1 MQARPRLTVGNPGA
15 SVRFRRIKIAIKL
28 ATILAALMLVRTP
41 SAYADSGS
49 VNAYF
54 GSFGSEIPIDVPVF
68 HGVQPSVT
76 LAYNSTGGYNHAGV
90 GWQMAAMSAVS
101 RVGPLHGIPKGDAG
115 DIFQLDGQDMV
126 PCTTYGGT
134 HCTKILNYQRISK
147 TANGWSVWTKT
158 GTKMD
163 YATQYKLGTNV
174 AAWFLSSVTDT
185 SGNQALYNYAFSADP
200 TANNQGTPQ
209 LRSIKYGPY
218 TVDFSYDSITGG
230 YTNLRYPWLNYQVA
244 RSENLALVTTWF
256 NNSVIRAYKLD
267 YSISATSGRETLSKV
282 TPYGSDANWSFANG
296 KTTMTAG
303 TTLPAATMTYYSD
316 IKLPNNAKA
325 SITDA
330 DLSVASD
337 TATAKVDA
345 ARFIS
350 GDFDGDGRT
359 DFLSPRGNC
368 ACVTA
373 FKWFRAVGDGTFEKL
388 TGPSLYVGGPTA
400 AAVARDLARIRV
412 GDFNGDG
419 RSDVLY
425 INSSGAAQAATIAY
439 ANADRSWTNGSGP
452 SFTIAA
458 NNLDF
463 DISRYS
469 VADFN
474 GDGKTDIFF
483 VAGWNSSATKI
494 YLSTG
499 TTFNV
504 INGPNMYVPASTA
517 APLSLRRIR
526 LGDFDGDGR
535 LDVLRINGGIGEINA
550 TWVAERR
557 YTIDYFKADNT
568 WASFFAAPLPIG
580 STLELAERDVA
591 RSLIADFNADGV
603 TDVMYVDGYCGASAA
618 TIYVSAGNGYVWY
631 GPARNL
637 GAIGCDLRTAKLD
650 LSRLIPADMNSDGYT
665 DVMRLDG
672 WGTATSTVN
681 LNRGNLSFSAVAG
694 PAHAIGNTL
703 DSAELDLQML
713 KMMDVSGD
721 GQVDMLRLNVNAGRL
736 DQLYSDTG
744 TAPVD
749 VLRTFS
755 NGLGATSTVSYL
767 PSSAWVNTRLP
778 VGMVIP
784 TVRSVTSTD
793 GRGAT
798 GTVTYSYAGALFG
811 FVEKTFLGF
820 RRVAAVTNSA
830 GDYTETFYRQ
840 AIGSI
845 SKPEITYQ
853 RDAAGN
859 IYNYAKI
866 TYQEN
871 AAAPYTSLMTER
883 WDYECNLSTT
893 CRKALTQFSYDT
905 YGNVLQSKEY
915 GDFDVTG
922 DERLR
927 TYAFFP
933 NTTAYIVGLMAQEN
947 LYGDHGPTLLL
958 ARQRFAYDGLAQDA
972 PPSKGL
978 VTKSEDWAD
987 NLGRYIAKT
996 STYDAYGNR
1005 LTHTDPLGKTTTYS
1019 YDAVAHQFLTQSCN
1033 ALGHCASSTVNLAFQ
1048 EPTSQT
1054 EANGN
1059 TINYSFDVFGRPTRT
1074 TQPDGSYVELSYV
1087 NWGDPNAQHVKTLT
1101 SNASGSIQ
1109 TWGRTFQDGMG
1120 RAYKTDNYN
1129 GQQTLTVYSET
1140 TGLVA
1145 KVSNIHKPASES
1157 PSYSNTSYDG
1167 LGRAIKITHA
1177 DGTFTTVAYA
1187 PSDLGIGWVR
1197 ACDELNHCRAEK
1209 RDIRGRVVRVREYN
1223 AGSSMDTVHNFNLRD
1238 QLTSS
1243 VDGLGLTSTVQ
1254 WNSMGWKLSATTPD
1268 NGTQSF
1274 TYDDA
1279 GQLLTA
1285 TNSRGQVVANTY
1297 DALGRPLTM
1306 SLAGTLQTSM
1316 TYDEAGKGASKGRM
1330 TKITYPGGNQTIN
1343 TYDWAGRATS
1353 VSETVLGVTKSIS
1366 QSYDAFGRLI
1376 STTYPDSE
1384 VINYNYNAAGEVT
1397 SVPGYVTS
1405 MNYDPRGLLT
1415 NVSYA
1420 NGVTGTFSY
1429 DPARQWLNSAQFAKS
1444 GNVLWNGTYS
1454 YDAAAR
1460 TTKTVAT
1467 DATNAAASGTST
1479 YTYDDLN
1486 RLTSSTLNSVVS
1498 NFSYDWGGRITSTTE
1513 LGAYTYGTAHPHAVL
1528 TANGQTYT
1536 YDADGNMLS
1545 GKGRTMVWDAM
1556 NRLLSASR
1564 AGATSEYTYGSG
1576 EERIA
1581 KNVNGAITRY
1591 FFGREVEIA
1600 PDGSL
1605 IKMISAG
1612 GLLIAEKKGT
1622 VVTYKHTDRQGST
1635 RLMTDASGAAVG
1647 RYDYRDYGD
1656 KKAEVG
1662 AAAVANDDRW
1672 QGHKLDVEADL
1683 YYMGGRFYDA
1693 SLGRFISADSV
1704 VSESQNP
1711 QAFDRYAFAYN
1722 NPISNID
1729 PTGHMPVVAAIS
1741 AVFGTIGVSAPAWI
1755 VGVSIVGA
1763 VAQVAGYITGDPT
1776 LQTIG
1781 AVALGFAGGWT
1792 GGAGY
1797 LGFPGFDGAFASAAI
1812 SFALSP
1818 LSPLDSN
1825 LKTAIGWAYGQ
1836 QMQMYKDYINNPAN
1850 WGDGKQVLF
1859 CGKVPGPVSHCSEHD
1874 RAMLVVRPN
1883 GNWQA
1888 TYAGM
1893 TNGETDSSLAT
1904 GIRTRYLAGDSTA
1917 AYRSIYAKIM
1927 ELRLDPAKGVL
1938 YGYSLGNFD
1947 ITLGFKHGL
1956 ANTAIGVGTPAAALD
1971 YMDES
1976 IDSISLGKKFELN
1989 LGRQDPFVFMGGRHN
2004 GVVATGTALGLEL
2017 RDFFKGK
2024 NARGWDPYTS
2034 NLHVKG
2040 FDIRWIANT
2049 THNSDQY
2056 CRNAGRCFPQS
2067 DDWTHGF

>member
-1 MQARPRLTVGNPGA
+1 MFAIPKARMRAT
-15 SVRFRRIKIAIKL
+15 AIF
-28 ATILAALMLVRTP
+28 AAALSCTMPAL
-41 SAYADSGS
+41 ADSGS

-90 GWQMAAMSAVS
+90 GWQMAAMSAIS

-134 HCTKILNYQRISK
+134 HCSKILNYQRISK
-147 TANGWSVWTKT
+147 TTAGWSVWTKT
-158 GTKMD
+158 GTKME
-163 YATQYKLGTNV
+163 YATKYNLGTNV

-185 SGNQALYNYAFSADP
+185 NGNKALYNYTFSADP
-200 TANNQGTPQ
+200 AANSQGTPQ
-209 LRSIKYGPY
+209 LTSIKYGPY
-218 TVDFSYDSITGG
+218 TVNFSYDTVTGG
-230 YTNLRYPWLNYQVA
+230 WTNLRYPWLNYQVA
-244 RSENLALVTTWF
+244 RGENLSMVSTWLD
-256 NNSVIRAYKLD
+256 NTVIRAYKLD

-296 KTTMTAG
+296 KLTMTAG
-303 TTLPAATMTYYSD
+303 TTLPAATMTYNSD
-316 IKLPNNAKA
+316 IKLPNNVMTPV
-325 SITDA
+325 TDS
-330 DLSVASD
+330 DLAVASD
-337 TATAKVDA
+337 AATAKIDA
-345 ARFIS
+345 ARFIG
-350 GDFDGDGRT
+350 GDFDGDGRA
-359 DFLSPRGNC
+359 DFLSPRGSC
-368 ACVTA
+368 ACVTT
-373 FKWFRAVGDGTFEKL
+373 FKWFRAKGDGTFEKL
-388 TGPSLYVGGPTA
+388 VGPSLFIGGPTT
-400 AAVARDLARIRV
+400 VARDLSRIRV

-425 INSSGAAQAATIAY
+425 INGSGGASASTIVY
-439 ANADRSWTNGSGP
+439 ANSDRSWTVGTGPSLAIGSG
-452 SFTIAA
+452 SV
-458 NNLDF
+458 DF
-463 DISRYS
+463 DIGRYS

-474 GDGKTDIFF
+474 GDGKADIFY
-483 VAGWNSSATKI
+483 VAGVNSWDTKV
-494 YLSTG
+494 LLGTG
-499 TTFNV
+499 AAFTT
-504 INGPNMYVPASTA
+504 INGPKMWVPSGATA
-517 APLSLRRIR
+517 ALALRRIR

-535 LDVLRINGGIGEINA
+535 LDVLRISGGIGEYSGTLA
-550 TWVAERR
+550 AERR

-568 WASFFAAPLPIG
+568 WASFFGAPLPIG
-580 STLELAERDVA
+580 NTLEAGETDMG
-591 RSLIADFNADGV
+591 RSVIADFNADGV
-603 TDVMYVDGYCGASAA
+603 TDLMYVAGSCSASAA
-618 TIYVSAGNGYVWY
+618 TIYVSAGNGFVWY

-637 GAIGCDLRTAKLD
+637 GAIGCDNRTIKLD
-650 LSRLIPADMNSDGYT
+650 LSRLVAADINSDGYT

-672 WGTATSTVN
+672 WGTSGSTVN
-681 LNRGNLSFSAVAG
+681 LNRGNLVFNAVPG
-694 PAHAIGNTL
+694 PAHMIGNTL
-703 DSAELDLQML
+703 DSAELDLAML
-713 KMMDVSGD
+713 KMQDVSGD
-721 GQVDMLRLNVNAGRL
+721 GQLDMLRLNVNAGRL
-736 DQLYSDTG
+736 DQLYSNTG
-744 TAPVD
+744 SLPVD

-755 NGLGATSTVSYL
+755 NGLGATSTVNYL

-778 VGMVIP
+778 VGMVMP

-798 GTVTYSYAGALFG
+798 GTVSYSYAGALYG
-811 FVEKTFLGF
+811 FAEKTFLGF
-820 RRVAAVTNSA
+820 RRVTAVTNSA

-845 SKPEITYQ
+845 SKPETTYQ
-853 RDAAGN
+853 RDAAGK
-859 IYNYAKI
+859 IYNYASI

-871 AAAPYTSLMTER
+871 AAPPYTSLMTER

-905 YGNVLQSKEY
+905 YGNVLQSKEF
-915 GDFDVTG
+915 GDFDLSG

-958 ARQRFAYDGLAQDA
+958 ARQRMAYDGLAQNA
-972 PPSKGL
+972 PPSKGM
-978 VTKSEDWAD
+978 VTKSEDWVD
-987 NLGRYIAKT
+987 NLGRYIAK
-996 STYDAYGNR
+996 SSSYDAYGNR
-1005 LTHTDPLGKTTTYS
+1005 LSHTDPLGTVTTYS
-1019 YDAVAHQFLTQSCN
+1019 YDSVVHQFLTQSCN
-1033 ALGHCASSTVNLAFQ
+1033 ALGHCASTTVNNAIQ

-1059 TINYSFDVFGRPTRT
+1059 TINYRFDVFGRPTRT

-1087 NWGDPNAQHVKTLT
+1087 DWGNPNAQHIKTLT
-1101 SNASGSIQ
+1101 SNAAGSIQ
-1109 TWGRTFQDGMG
+1109 TWGRTYQDGMG

-1129 GQQTLTVYSET
+1129 GQQSLTFYTET

-1145 KVSNIHKPASES
+1145 KASNIYKPASES
-1157 PSYSNTSYDG
+1157 PTYSNTSYDG

-1177 DGTFTTVAYA
+1177 DGTFSTVAYA
-1187 PSDLGIGWVR
+1187 PSDLGVGWVR

-1223 AGSSMDTVHNFNLRD
+1223 NGSSVDTVHNYNMRD

-1254 WNSMGWKLSATTPD
+1254 WNSMTWKLSATTPD
-1268 NGTQSF
+1268 NGTQNF

-1279 GQLLTA
+1279 GQLLSA
-1285 TNSRGQVVANTY
+1285 TNSRGQVTSSTY
-1297 DALGRPLTM
+1297 DSLGRPLTM

-1316 TYDEAGKGASKGRM
+1316 SYDEAGKGASKGRM

-1376 STTYPDSE
+1376 ATTYPDSE
-1384 VINYNYNAAGEVT
+1384 VINYNYNAAGEVS
-1397 SVPGYVTS
+1397 SVPGYVTA

-1415 NVSYA
+1415 GVSYA
-1420 NGVTGTFSY
+1420 NGVTGSFSY
-1429 DPARQWLNSAQFAKS
+1429 DPARKWLNTAQFAKS
-1444 GNVLWNGTYS
+1444 GSVLWNGAYS

-1460 TTKTVAT
+1460 TTKTIAT

-1498 NFSYDWGGRITSTTE
+1498 NFSYDWGGRITNTTA
-1513 LGAYTYGTAHPHAVL
+1513 LGNYTYGTAHPHAVL
-1528 TANGQTYT
+1528 TANGQTYA

-1545 GKGRTMVWDAM
+1545 GKGRTMVWDAA

-1564 AGATSEYTYGSG
+1564 SGATSEYTYGTG

-1591 FFGREVEIA
+1591 FFSREVEVA

-1612 GLLIAEKKGT
+1612 GLLVAEKKGS
-1622 VVTYKHTDRQGST
+1622 VVTFKHTDRQGST
-1635 RLMTDASGAAVG
+1635 RLMTDASGVAVG
-1647 RYDYRDYGD
+1647 RYDYKDFGD

-1672 QGHKLDVEADL
+1672 QGHKLDIEADL

-1693 SLGRFISADSV
+1693 SLGRFISADSIV
-1704 VSESQNP
+1704 PDDKNP
-1711 QAFDRYAFAYN
+1711 QAFDRYAFAFN
-1722 NPISNID
+1722 NPISNLD
-1729 PTGHMPVVAAIS
+1729 PTGHMPIITAIS

-1850 WGDGKQVLF
+1850 WGDGKPVLF
-1859 CGKVPGPVSHCSEHD
+1859 CNNVPGPVLMCGQFD
-1874 RAMLVVRPN
+1874 RGLLVVRPD
-1883 GNWQA
+1883 GSWQA
-1888 TYAGM
+1888 TFAGM
-1893 TNGETDSSLAT
+1893 TNGVKDSSLASA
-1904 GIRTRYLAGDSTA
+1904 IRLRFTSGAQSD
-1917 AYRSIYAKIM
+1917 AYKSMSSVIRGLK
-1927 ELRLDPAKGVL
+1927 LDPSKGVL

-1947 ITLGFKHGL
+1947 VTKGFMDGL
-1956 ANTAIGVGTPAAALD
+1956 ANHAVGVGTPKAALY
-1971 YMDES
+1971 YMKENVS
-1976 IDSISLGKKFELN
+1976 QVN
-1989 LGRQDPFVFMGGRHN
+1989 C
-2004 GVVATGTALGLEL
+2004 TGCPARSFTLALGDKDPIVQIAGTGSNMTSPYVYFDNGKFTPFTTPLE
-2017 RDFFKGK
+2017 R
-2024 NARGWDPYTS
+2024 RGFNIQWIPNTAHSSVDYCVNS
-2034 NLHVKG
+2034 G
-2040 FDIRWIANT
+2040 FRF
-2049 THNSDQY
+2049 
-2056 CRNAGRCFPQS
+2056 CFPQY
-2067 DDWTHGF
+2067 GAGRK